1 MSPPGPQ
8 PSRATDAE
16 ERAGASGRA
25 AEDAASLRDSAEG
38 VLSDAVAALVDAVRV
53 WNGSTGALTSD
64 EGQLLIDVAGGG
76 GGGEWARATLS
87 EALTG
92 LLGPKRQELGVAL
105 ARIGDRRE
113 TTADE
118 RRALV
123 EERNR
128 VADDPLP
135 APDRLAVRPADRGR
149 PVRGAALRLLRL
161 PGGSSRA

>member
-1 MSPPGPQ
+1 MPE
-8 PSRATDAE
+8 D
-16 ERAGASGRA
+16 RAGASGRA

-38 VLSDAVAALVDAVRV
+38 VLSDAVATLVDAIRV
-53 WNGSTGALTSD
+53 WNGSIGALTFA
-64 EGQLLIDVAGGG
+64 EGQLLIDVAGS
-76 GGGEWARATLS
+76 GGGEANATLS

-118 RRALV
+118 RQTLV

-135 APDRLAVRPADRGR
+135 APDRLAVRPADPPAGPGR
-149 PVRGAALRLLRL
+149 RSLPAANSGRE
-161 PGGSSRA
+161 